1 MKVNYIKLKKLREI
15 LIKYE
20 NEIKSAINYANMIKD
35 TDIET
40 YNTINNYLDTI
51 NKGISYVNNNKT
63 KIKKLD

>member
-20 NEIKSAINYANMIKD
+20 SEIKSAINYANMIKD

-51 NKGISYVNNNKT
+51 NKGISP
-63 KIKKLD
+63 

>member
-1 MKVNYIKLKKLREI
+1 
-15 LIKYE
+15 
-20 NEIKSAINYANMIKD
+20 MIKD